1 VLKLIHGLH
10 IPAWLLRRRVLFSA
24 VLSSLMLAGL
34 PSALAQHPEIIRGSG
49 EFLNTASAQAET
61 GPERLPGGPV
71 TVRYNEADIGAV
83 IDELVGEVLG
93 LDYTVAADVQGR
105 ISLRMTDVET
115 RSGVIQRLRSALN
128 AVNVAMIDRGDFIA
142 FVRGGGGQ
150 AGSVALIAPGEP
162 VSAGTNIAAL
172 TLRDA
177 SPSAI
182 SPILTALNNGVQVR
196 YTDDARGLLVLSG
209 EPAMLTA
216 ASESALL
223 LDLDL
228 MDSVSTGVFSLAHAE
243 PQVVAGELRQIL
255 RAPSEVMEFVPI
267 ERLGLLVVLSNNASA
282 LQRVSGWIER
292 LDRPVTRT
300 VTPGRRVYA
309 VRHTDP
315 VELVESLYSVMGR
328 SGGQRTGGQGA
339 NPLDDAQVGA
349 APDQNIILV
358 RGEEAAVA
366 AVAEML
372 DMLDQPRPQVL
383 IRAVIAEVT
392 LTDETRFGVDWS
404 GLADDRLDVTLSQ
417 NASGAA
423 QARFPGFAVVYTNTD
438 LDIALNALASDTEL
452 EVISRPSILTLH
464 NEQAELQVGD
474 QVPVVVQSA
483 VSVTN
488 PDAPIVNQTAYRNT
502 GVLLTVT
509 PQIRAGGLVE
519 IEISQE
525 VSGVLQTT
533 SSGIDSPTIT
543 QRRLSSTLLV
553 PSGEA
558 VALGGLISTRRT
570 DSQSGV
576 PVLRSVPIL
585 GRAFRSEGTS
595 NDRTELIILLTPT
608 IITDPREAPA
618 ELALPAALERLRAR
632 IDAE

>member
-1 VLKLIHGLH
+1 
-10 IPAWLLRRRVLFSA
+10 
-24 VLSSLMLAGL
+24 M
-34 PSALAQHPEIIRGSG
+34 
-49 EFLNTASAQAET
+49 
-61 GPERLPGGPV
+61 
-71 TVRYNEADIGAV
+71 RY
-83 IDELVGEVLG
+83 
-93 LDYTVAADVQGR
+93 
-105 ISLRMTDVET
+105 S
-115 RSGVIQRLRSALN
+115 
-128 AVNVAMIDRGDFIA
+128 
-142 FVRGGGGQ
+142 
-150 AGSVALIAPGEP
+150 
-162 VSAGTNIAAL
+162 
-172 TLRDA
+172 
-177 SPSAI
+177 
-182 SPILTALNNGVQVR
+182 
-196 YTDDARGLLVLSG
+196 DDARSLLVLAG

-216 ASESALL
+216 ASESAQL
-223 LDLDL
+223 LDVDL
-228 MDSVSTGVFSLAHAE
+228 MDSVSTGVFPLSYAE

-255 RAPSEVMEFVPI
+255 RSPSEAMEFVAI
-267 ERLGLLVVLSNNASA
+267 DRLGLLVVLSNSAGA
-282 LQRVSGWIER
+282 LQRVSGWVER
-292 LDRPVTRT
+292 LDQPQTRA

-315 VELVESLYSVMGR
+315 DELVASVYSVMGR
-328 SGGQRTGGQGA
+328 ERGRSPGGEAADT
-339 NPLDDAQVGA
+339 PLDEVQIGA
-349 APDQNIILV
+349 AADQNIILV

-366 AVAEML
+366 AVADML
-372 DMLDQPRPQVL
+372 ELLDQPRPQVL

-392 LTDETRFGVDWS
+392 LTEETRFGVDWS
-404 GLADDRLDVTLSQ
+404 GLADGRVDVTLSEDG
-417 NASGAA
+417 SGAP
-423 QARFPGFAVVYTNTD
+423 QARFPGFSVVYTNTD
-438 LDIALNALASDTEL
+438 LDVALNALATDTEL
-452 EVISRPSILTLH
+452 EVISRPSILTLN

-519 IEISQE
+519 IDISQE

-576 PVLRSVPIL
+576 PVLRRVPVL

-608 IITDPREAPA
+608 IITDPRDAPT

-632 IDAE
+632 IEAK

>member
-1 VLKLIHGLH
+1 MIMAWGGLCVG
-10 IPAWLLRRRVLFSA
+10 AGASA
-24 VLSSLMLAGL
+24 
-34 PSALAQHPEIIRGSG
+34 QDPEIIRGSG
-49 EFLNTASAQAET
+49 EFINTAPAQAET

-105 ISLRMTDVET
+105 ISLRMTDVAT
-115 RSGVIQRLRSALN
+115 RSSVVQRLRSALN

-150 AGSVALIAPGEP
+150 AGTVALIAPGEP

-172 TLRDA
+172 ILREA

-182 SPILTALNNGVQVR
+182 SPILTALNAGVQVR
-196 YTDDARGLLVLSG
+196 YSDDARGLLVLSG

-228 MDSVSTGVFSLAHAE
+228 MDSVSTGVFPLVHAE

-267 ERLGLLVVLSNNASA
+267 DRLGLLVVLSNNAGA
-282 LQRVSGWIER
+282 LQRVSGWIGR
-292 LDRPVTRT
+292 LDRPVTRAA
-300 VTPGRRVYA
+300 TPGRRVYA

-315 VELVESLYSVMGR
+315 DALVGSLYCVMGR
-328 SGGQRTGGQGA
+328 GAVQRSAGPQSA
-339 NPLDDAQVGA
+339 NPLDDVQVGA

-366 AVAEML
+366 AVADML
-372 DMLDQPRPQVL
+372 DMLDRPRPQVL

-392 LTDETRFGVDWS
+392 LTEETRFGVDWS
-404 GLADDRLDVTLSQ
+404 GLADGRLDVTLSQ
-417 NASGAA
+417 DSSGAA
-423 QARFPGFAVVYTNTD
+423 QARFPGLSVVYTNTD
-438 LDIALNALASDTEL
+438 LDVALNALASDTEL

-464 NEQAELQVGD
+464 NEEAELQVGD
-474 QVPVVVQSA
+474 QVPIVVQSA

-576 PVLRSVPIL
+576 PVLRSVPLL
-585 GRAFRSEGTS
+585 GRAFRSEGKS

-632 IDAE
+632 IEPEG